1 MANLA
6 NGGGVFGVPKYTVS
20 TREASQQFLA
30 IGCGYLPLDPSV
42 LGVLRQYAV
51 WSGSQVVHLGPIATA
66 EEVSMYRYR
75 QHKLKTW
82 EKLKAQALYRG
93 TLDQDQIRFAIS
105 AAVEE
110 VIQGTNIQSIDWEDI
125 LDEELESDDIRL
137 LRLQL
142 STAVQELAVR
152 AEMERLD
159 NAQAQRIETLTQS
172 FPNIK
177 FVFGKMDVL
186 DYDNIP
192 EGMHSEH
199 NLGAHYRPSK
209 YIGFAAMMANGPK
222 VCSWPITS
230 KTIKTLKSMHHSW
243 ILPHPII
250 QAESTAKPGLN
261 NANNYFTTGRL
272 SFPEI
277 PTHTSEAY
285 WAKHLAG
292 GVAVTMDKD
301 GTFFARNLVIE
312 QSSAGRAFTIEDDR
326 IFFDNDASGLPS
338 SDLTIG
344 ITDTHT
350 HYDDKGTMA
359 VFHAVGTALQPG
371 EIVHDGDASDME
383 PVSRHL
389 LGKPGQMEG
398 KRLGKCLQDLR
409 DHLAFCRSINPQ
421 AKCTLVDSNHHEWL
435 TGFLDTNPSL
445 KDLLSWDVLAKT
457 FEGWNVMLRKAGE
470 NAIHRIADLSIRH
483 GDQES
488 VETAENIFGKYLG
501 GHFHRFRRLGRTLSV
516 GPGCGLGP
524 SYLGQAITAWQNQF
538 FTVAVFDGCAIH
550 QAKTVLHSGNKSK
563 TVFRGKII
571 EITLGVVA

>member
-6 NGGGVFGVPKYTVS
+6 NGGGVFGVPKYTVT
-20 TREASQQFLA
+20 TRDAAQQYLV
-30 IGCGYLPLDPSV
+30 IGCGYLPVDPSV
-42 LGVLRQYAV
+42 LGVLRQYAI
-51 WSGSQVVHLGPIATA
+51 WSSAQVVHCGPIATS

-82 EKLKAQALYRG
+82 EKLKAQAYYRG
-93 TLDQDQIRFAIS
+93 TLDQDQVRFAIS
-105 AAVEE
+105 AAIEE
-110 VIQGTNIQSIDWEDI
+110 VIQGTNIQSVDWEDI

-152 AEMERLD
+152 AEMDRLSA
-159 NAQAQRIETLTQS
+159 AQNDRIAILTQF
-172 FPNIK
+172 FPEMK
-177 FVFGKMDVL
+177 FVFGRMDVL
-186 DYDNIP
+186 DFDDVP
-192 EGMHSEH
+192 AGMRSEH
-199 NLGAHYRPSK
+199 NLGTHFRPSK

-222 VCSWPITS
+222 VCSWPITT
-230 KTIKTLKSMHHSW
+230 KTFKTLKSMHHSW

-272 SFPEI
+272 SFADV
-277 PTHTSEAY
+277 PTHTSEAH
-285 WAKHLAG
+285 WAKHLPG
-292 GVAVTMDKD
+292 GVAVTLDKD
-301 GTFFARNLVIE
+301 GTFFARNLIIE
-312 QSSAGRAFTIEDDR
+312 QSSHGSAFTIEDDVCF
-326 IFFDNDASGLPS
+326 IHNGWGDLPS
-338 SDLTIG
+338 INLTVG

-359 VFHAVGTALQPG
+359 VFHAVGTEMQPM

-398 KRLGKCLQDLR
+398 KRLGKCLNDLR

-457 FEGWNVMLRKAGE
+457 FVGWNVMLRKAGE

-488 VETAENIFGKYLG
+488 VETAEFIFGKYLG

-538 FTVAVFDGCAIH
+538 FTVGTFDGIAIQ
-550 QAKTVLHSGNKSK
+550 QAKTVLHVGNKSK
-563 TVFRGKII
+563 TVFRGQIL
-571 EITLGVVA
+571 EIQIAS